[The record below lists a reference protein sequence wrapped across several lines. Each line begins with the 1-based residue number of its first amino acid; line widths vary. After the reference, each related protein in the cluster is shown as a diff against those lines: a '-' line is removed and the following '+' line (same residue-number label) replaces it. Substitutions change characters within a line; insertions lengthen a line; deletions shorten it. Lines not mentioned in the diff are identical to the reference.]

1 MDSNEKRRI
10 RKLSS
15 LILAVL
21 LGGWSLLQM
30 LDYQANPTFCLTY
43 SNFTDTIEDCGN
55 LSYLKEKH
63 PDLFKERNNNIY
75 VVPDSYHINLTFNNS
90 RP

>member
-21 LGGWSLLQM
+21 IGGWSLLSM
-30 LDYQANPTFCLTY
+30 LDYQANPTFCLTI
-43 SNFTDTIEDCGN
+43 NNLNETIKDCGN

-63 PDLFKERNNNIY
+63 PDLFRERKNTFY
-75 VVPDSYHINLTFNNS
+75 VVPDNYHINWTFNNS
-90 RP
+90 LP